1 MVDVSTF
8 HLYNVT
14 DTCSVWNVL
23 SSAVLYAAAKRG
35 RAEFICPLFVV
46 YECLNKPR
54 SSTSDADAELSERL
68 QKAQASGAFQTYR
81 LGIEDLQTISLLE
94 QRKRLGKGELS
105 AIALAQKIGQA
116 CLTDDQ
122 EARLLAES
130 TLAAGKTQT
139 TPHLVGWLFFERHL
153 TDGDL
158 NLIVVQHEAMDRPL
172 AKYFKRIYDEACR
185 CRLLAFQGQQY
196 EEWHSTTNRAR
207 ISVEAGFVGFGA

>member
-23 SSAVLYAAAKRG
+23 SSTVLYAAAKRG

-54 SSTSDADAELSERL
+54 SSTSDADAELKERL
-68 QKAQASGAFQTYR
+68 AEARTSGAFQTYP

-122 EARLLAES
+122 KARRLAES
-130 TLAAGKTQT
+130 TLAAGKAQT

-158 NLIVVQHEAMDRPL
+158 NVIVVQHEAMNRPL
-172 AKYFKRIYDEACR
+172 ADNFKEIYKEACR
-185 CRLLAFQGQQY
+185 CRLLASQGRKHA
-196 EEWHSTTNRAR
+196 E
-207 ISVEAGFVGFGA
+207 

>member
-46 YECLNKPR
+46 YECLDKPR
-54 SSTSDADAELSERL
+54 SSTSDADAELRARL
-68 QKAQASGAFQTYR
+68 TEARTSGAFQTYP
-81 LGIEDLQTISLLE
+81 LGIEHLQTISLLE

-116 CLTDDQ
+116 FLTDDQ
-122 EARLLAES
+122 KARRLAES
-130 TLAAGKTQT
+130 TLTAGRTQT

-158 NLIVVQHEAMDRPL
+158 NVIVVQHEAMDRPL
-172 AKYFKRIYDEACR
+172 ANYFKETYEEACR
-185 CRLLAFQGQQY
+185 CRLLASQGRKY
-196 EEWHSTTNRAR
+196 AE
-207 ISVEAGFVGFGA
+207 